1 VELGRQIIDWGA
13 RIVVG
18 YHPHMIQGYEEYGG
32 GHICY
37 SLGNFLFSDYP
48 DQRLH
53 FLGEQR
59 ESLLVRFAI
68 TRETVT
74 VEEFVPL
81 EMNEDYVVSPMK
93 SNRKSEVLQLLATWS
108 NAVQAPDYDDYWRR
122 LVRRAEL
129 KRLSR
134 VFRDEVVAAG
144 WSGGTR
150 RLLSVGGK
158 GARSIGRSVYEILG
172 FGMSER

>member
-1 VELGRQIIDWGA
+1 
-13 RIVVG
+13 
-18 YHPHMIQGYEEYGG
+18 MIQGHEEYGG

-53 FLGEQR
+53 FFGEQR
-59 ESLLVRFAI
+59 ESVLVRFVI
-68 TRETVT
+68 TRETVR

-81 EMNEDYVVSPMK
+81 EMNEAYMVSPMK
-93 SNRKSEVLQLLATWS
+93 GDRKSEVLQLLATWS
-108 NAVQAPDYDDYWRR
+108 KAVQAPDYDDYWRQ

-134 VFRDEVVAAG
+134 VFRDEVIAAG

-158 GARSIGRSVYEILG
+158 SVRSIGRSVYEILG
-172 FGMSER
+172 FGVNER